1 LINGHYALNRSS
13 FALFVAL
20 LIHFILL
27 LLFWL
32 LGTIAPEIKKEQKEP
47 ENKIKVSLRE
57 MPKISKDAGD
67 KKETIKKPPQIAPP
81 MPKGSQLKELS
92 EPAEKKP
99 PIKFDPSSI
108 KQPEPKELPMQRAES
123 ILQDK
128 RASQEAHKESK
139 TVIELPKIEPVPPS
153 KPYIPIAPPLAK
165 EEKEKKAQES
175 YSWLYEDKSKEE
187 TEEKKAKQRSGSSIG
202 SSNLKELY
210 GDEFGKLTPG
220 QQKYLIDNQ
229 EIMRRITQEVLN
241 RVAQVNLTKEMNVN
255 RTNVVEFY
263 LHPNGD
269 ISDFKFLKKSGYYIL
284 DDTTKETIEYAYS
297 RYPRPEEKILV
308 RYNVYYNLARY

>member
-1 LINGHYALNRSS
+1 MTGYYALNRSS

-47 ENKIKVSLRE
+47 DNKIKVSLKE

-67 KKETIKKPPQIAPP
+67 KKEILKKPPQIAPP
-81 MPKGSQLKELS
+81 MPKGSQLKELV
-92 EPAEKKP
+92 PPTEKKP
-99 PIKFDPSSI
+99 PIKYDPSSI
-108 KQPEPKELPMQRAES
+108 EQPKPKELPMQRAES
-123 ILQDK
+123 ILQEK
-128 RASQEAHKESK
+128 RVQQEVQKESK
-139 TVIELPKIEPVPPS
+139 TELPKIEPIPPS
-153 KPYIPIAPPLAK
+153 KPYIPIAQPPK
-165 EEKEKKAQES
+165 EEKKQEQKES
-175 YSWLYEDKSKEE
+175 YSWLYEDRSKED
-187 TEEKKAKQRSGSSIG
+187 TDEKKAKQRSGSSIG
-202 SSNLKELY
+202 SSTLKELY

-241 RVAQVNLTKEMNVN
+241 RVAQVNLTRDLNVN

-269 ISDFKFLKKSGYYIL
+269 ISDFKFLKKSGYYVL

-308 RYNVYYNLARY
+308 RYNVFYNLARH

>member
-1 LINGHYALNRSS
+1 MTGYYALNRYS

-32 LGTIAPEIKKEQKEP
+32 LGTIAPEIKKEQKP
-47 ENKIKVSLRE
+47 QENKIKISLKE

-67 KKETIKKPPQIAPP
+67 KKEIIKKPPQIAPP
-81 MPKGSQLKELS
+81 MPKGSQLKEIVT
-92 EPAEKKP
+92 PINKKP
-99 PIKFDPSSI
+99 PIKY
-108 KQPEPKELPMQRAES
+108 EPKKIEEQKEMQSVQPREEFKP
-123 ILQDK
+123 QK
-128 RASQEAHKESK
+128 RKEEK
-139 TVIELPKIEPVPPS
+139 VVQIPKIEPVPPS
-153 KPYIPIAPPLAK
+153 KPYIPLTPPPPK
-165 EEKEKKAQES
+165 EEKEKKPQES

-187 TEEKKAKQRSGSSIG
+187 AEEKKTKQSSGSSIG

-210 GDEFGKLTPG
+210 GDMFGKLTPG

-241 RVAQVNLTKEMNVN
+241 RVAQVNLTGDINVN

-269 ISDFKFLKKSGYYIL
+269 ISDFKFLKKSGYYVL
-284 DDTTKETIEYAYS
+284 DDTTQETIEYAYS

>member
-1 LINGHYALNRSS
+1 MTGHHALNRSY

-20 LIHFILL
+20 LIHFVLL

-32 LGTIAPEIKKEQKEP
+32 LGTMTPEIKKEQKPQEK
-47 ENKIKVSLRE
+47 KIKVSLKE

-67 KKETIKKPPQIAPP
+67 KKDIIKKPQEIAPP
-81 MPKGSQLKELS
+81 MPKGSQLKEITTHIN
-92 EPAEKKP
+92 KKP
-99 PIKFDPSSI
+99 PIKY
-108 KQPEPKELPMQRAES
+108 EPKKTQAVKKIQEQRKPYT
-123 ILQDK
+123 LK
-128 RASQEAHKESK
+128 PKEAVKEQ
-139 TVIELPKIEPVPPS
+139 VFQQPKIEPIPPT
-153 KPYIPIAPPLAK
+153 KPYIPVTPLPETKKMQEK
-165 EEKEKKAQES
+165 EEKDPLAWMREDKSEDEAK
-175 YSWLYEDKSKEE
+175 EDKSKH
-187 TEEKKAKQRSGSSIG
+187 TAGSNIG
-202 SSNLKELY
+202 NSNLKELY

-241 RVAQVNLTKEMNVN
+241 RVAQVNLPRDMNVN

-269 ISDFKFLKKSGYYIL
+269 MTDFKFLKKSGYYVL

-297 RYPRPEEKILV
+297 RYPRPSEKILV
-308 RYNVYYNLARY
+308 RYNVFYNLARY